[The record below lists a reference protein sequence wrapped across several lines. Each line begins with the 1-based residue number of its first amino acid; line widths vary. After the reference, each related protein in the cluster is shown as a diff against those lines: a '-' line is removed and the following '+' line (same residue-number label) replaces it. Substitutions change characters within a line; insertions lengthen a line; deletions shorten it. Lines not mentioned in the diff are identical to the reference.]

1 MADTKQ
7 QWYKD
12 AKYGLFIHW
21 GLYSILAGEW
31 KDPKTGEVTKTD
43 RIAEWIENNL
53 NIDKEDYRKLKDE
66 FHPDKFDA
74 DMFVKRAKEQ
84 WGVKYIVLTSKH
96 HEGFA
101 MYDSKVSDF
110 NVVKAAGRDILRELS
125 DACKKYDMTMG
136 IYYSQAQDWDDD
148 NAYKKD
154 YEDKNEWKPEFRTYF
169 DEKCKPQLKELLEN
183 YDNISLIW
191 FDTPMGMTADEAQEL
206 RDWVKGIKPD
216 CIISGRI
223 GHQKGDYMTTGDNFI
238 PRLPY
243 DGDWEVPATVND
255 TWGYNKY
262 DTNWKNPDDIL
273 NLLLKIVGR
282 GGNYLLN
289 VGPMADGTV
298 PEACVEVMNEVGKY
312 VTENAEAIYGT
323 KNVGIYPYEIPSIE
337 FTKRPHKL
345 YVHVLA
351 PRYRVELLNIGN
363 GIPWSAYQ
371 LCLYY
376 NKDYLD
382 QVGVDVPESWD
393 DLVDACAKLKDAG
406 IQPFNYSD
414 KDNYHFEHLMSALAL
429 KAYGTSIADDLASD
443 KEAYNGEKMVAIY
456 QKMKDMIDAGYWGD
470 GILSTDFNT
479 ERNMFEAGKAAFTV
493 DGTWNCGNF
502 QNDSDTTLFDAQ
514 KIGVTRIPY
523 IDEANKTVEM
533 GGGSDTYY
541 ITTLNKSDEEIA
553 ATVKFIK
560 YLTSVDSINEMCKSS
575 PTTYAEK
582 VTIDTGNYLLDD
594 VNAIMAEN
602 TESKLEIPTYDS
614 NTAAMDTIRNS
625 LQALATGASA
635 QEVGDDIVD
644 KMSAYE

>member
-243 DGDWEVPATVND
+243 DGDWEVPATV
-255 TWGYNKY
+255 
-262 DTNWKNPDDIL
+262 
-273 NLLLKIVGR
+273 R
-282 GGNYLLN
+282 
-289 VGPMADGTV
+289 
-298 PEACVEVMNEVGKY
+298 
-312 VTENAEAIYGT
+312 
-323 KNVGIYPYEIPSIE
+323 
-337 FTKRPHKL
+337 R
-345 YVHVLA
+345 
-351 PRYRVELLNIGN
+351 
-363 GIPWSAYQ
+363 
-371 LCLYY
+371 LC
-376 NKDYLD
+376 
-382 QVGVDVPESWD
+382 S
-393 DLVDACAKLKDAG
+393 
-406 IQPFNYSD
+406 
-414 KDNYHFEHLMSALAL
+414 
-429 KAYGTSIADDLASD
+429 
-443 KEAYNGEKMVAIY
+443 
-456 QKMKDMIDAGYWGD
+456 
-470 GILSTDFNT
+470 
-479 ERNMFEAGKAAFTV
+479 R
-493 DGTWNCGNF
+493 
-502 QNDSDTTLFDAQ
+502 
-514 KIGVTRIPY
+514 
-523 IDEANKTVEM
+523 
-533 GGGSDTYY
+533 
-541 ITTLNKSDEEIA
+541 
-553 ATVKFIK
+553 
-560 YLTSVDSINEMCKSS
+560 
-575 PTTYAEK
+575 
-582 VTIDTGNYLLDD
+582 TI
-594 VNAIMAEN
+594 
-602 TESKLEIPTYDS
+602 
-614 NTAAMDTIRNS
+614 
-625 LQALATGASA
+625 SA
-635 QEVGDDIVD
+635 QT
-644 KMSAYE
+644 KQRMH

>member
-363 GIPWSAYQ
+363 QLKGAY
-371 LCLYY
+371 
-376 NKDYLD
+376 
-382 QVGVDVPESWD
+382 VVSTGE
-393 DLVDACAKLKDAG
+393 KL
-406 IQPFNYSD
+406 PCR
-414 KDNYHFEHLMSALAL
+414 AL
-429 KAYGTSIADDLASD
+429 KCCEGNS
-443 KEAYNGEKMVAIY
+443 
-456 QKMKDMIDAGYWGD
+456 MIEVELPEELQGAKNYCVCLELEEEEP
-470 GILSTDFNT
+470 I
-479 ERNMFEAGKAAFTV
+479 FEA
-493 DGTWNCGNF
+493 
-502 QNDSDTTLFDAQ
+502 
-514 KIGVTRIPY
+514 I
-523 IDEANKTVEM
+523 ID
-533 GGGSDTYY
+533 
-541 ITTLNKSDEEIA
+541 
-553 ATVKFIK
+553 
-560 YLTSVDSINEMCKSS
+560 
-575 PTTYAEK
+575 
-582 VTIDTGNYLLDD
+582 
-594 VNAIMAEN
+594 
-602 TESKLEIPTYDS
+602 
-614 NTAAMDTIRNS
+614 
-625 LQALATGASA
+625 
-635 QEVGDDIVD
+635 
-644 KMSAYE
+644 

>member
-363 GIPWSAYQ
+363 QLKGAY
-371 LCLYY
+371 
-376 NKDYLD
+376 
-382 QVGVDVPESWD
+382 VVSTGE
-393 DLVDACAKLKDAG
+393 KL
-406 IQPFNYSD
+406 PCR
-414 KDNYHFEHLMSALAL
+414 AL
-429 KAYGTSIADDLASD
+429 KCCEGNS
-443 KEAYNGEKMVAIY
+443 
-456 QKMKDMIDAGYWGD
+456 MIEVE
-470 GILSTDFNT
+470 LP
-479 ERNMFEAGKAAFTV
+479 EAGKAAFTV

>member
-154 YEDKNEWKPEFRTYF
+154 YPEWKEGVQDFAWETTQFDGIEGTY
-169 DEKCKPQLKELLEN
+169 
-183 YDNISLIW
+183 
-191 FDTPMGMTADEAQEL
+191 
-206 RDWVKGIKPD
+206 
-216 CIISGRI
+216 
-223 GHQKGDYMTTGDNFI
+223 
-238 PRLPY
+238 
-243 DGDWEVPATVND
+243 
-255 TWGYNKY
+255 
-262 DTNWKNPDDIL
+262 
-273 NLLLKIVGR
+273 
-282 GGNYLLN
+282 
-289 VGPMADGTV
+289 
-298 PEACVEVMNEVGKY
+298 
-312 VTENAEAIYGT
+312 
-323 KNVGIYPYEIPSIE
+323 
-337 FTKRPHKL
+337 
-345 YVHVLA
+345 
-351 PRYRVELLNIGN
+351 

>member
-110 NVVKAAGRDILRELS
+110 NVVKA
-125 DACKKYDMTMG
+125 
-136 IYYSQAQDWDDD
+136 
-148 NAYKKD
+148 
-154 YEDKNEWKPEFRTYF
+154 
-169 DEKCKPQLKELLEN
+169 
-183 YDNISLIW
+183 
-191 FDTPMGMTADEAQEL
+191 
-206 RDWVKGIKPD
+206 
-216 CIISGRI
+216 
-223 GHQKGDYMTTGDNFI
+223 
-238 PRLPY
+238 
-243 DGDWEVPATVND
+243 
-255 TWGYNKY
+255 
-262 DTNWKNPDDIL
+262 
-273 NLLLKIVGR
+273 
-282 GGNYLLN
+282 
-289 VGPMADGTV
+289 
-298 PEACVEVMNEVGKY
+298 
-312 VTENAEAIYGT
+312 
-323 KNVGIYPYEIPSIE
+323 
-337 FTKRPHKL
+337 
-345 YVHVLA
+345 
-351 PRYRVELLNIGN
+351 
-363 GIPWSAYQ
+363 
-371 LCLYY
+371 
-376 NKDYLD
+376 
-382 QVGVDVPESWD
+382 
-393 DLVDACAKLKDAG
+393 
-406 IQPFNYSD
+406 
-414 KDNYHFEHLMSALAL
+414 
-429 KAYGTSIADDLASD
+429 
-443 KEAYNGEKMVAIY
+443 
-456 QKMKDMIDAGYWGD
+456 
-470 GILSTDFNT
+470 
-479 ERNMFEAGKAAFTV
+479 
-493 DGTWNCGNF
+493 
-502 QNDSDTTLFDAQ
+502 
-514 KIGVTRIPY
+514 
-523 IDEANKTVEM
+523 
-533 GGGSDTYY
+533 
-541 ITTLNKSDEEIA
+541 EEIA

>member
-53 NIDKEDYRKLKDE
+53 NIDKEDYRKLKAE

-363 GIPWSAYQ
+363 QLKGAY
-371 LCLYY
+371 
-376 NKDYLD
+376 
-382 QVGVDVPESWD
+382 VVSTGE
-393 DLVDACAKLKDAG
+393 KL
-406 IQPFNYSD
+406 PCR
-414 KDNYHFEHLMSALAL
+414 AL
-429 KAYGTSIADDLASD
+429 KCCEGNSMVEVELP
-443 KEAYNGEKMVAIY
+443 EKLQGAKNYCVCLELEEEEPI
-456 QKMKDMIDAGYWGD
+456 
-470 GILSTDFNT
+470 
-479 ERNMFEAGKAAFTV
+479 FEA
-493 DGTWNCGNF
+493 
-502 QNDSDTTLFDAQ
+502 
-514 KIGVTRIPY
+514 I
-523 IDEANKTVEM
+523 ID
-533 GGGSDTYY
+533 
-541 ITTLNKSDEEIA
+541 
-553 ATVKFIK
+553 
-560 YLTSVDSINEMCKSS
+560 
-575 PTTYAEK
+575 
-582 VTIDTGNYLLDD
+582 
-594 VNAIMAEN
+594 
-602 TESKLEIPTYDS
+602 
-614 NTAAMDTIRNS
+614 
-625 LQALATGASA
+625 
-635 QEVGDDIVD
+635 
-644 KMSAYE
+644 

>member
-154 YEDKNEWKPEFRTYF
+154 FEDKNEWKPEFRTYF

-298 PEACVEVMNEVGKY
+298 PEYLYNQVEEICTNYGQIDIIWFDFSYDDMRGEKWGATKLINMVRSLQPQVIIDNRLEASGEGRGSLYECDPTPYHGDFVSPEQIIPPEGICDKEGNPMVWEACFTMNNNWGYCANDHYYKPASMLIKKLVECVSKGGNMILNVGPDAKGKFPK
-312 VTENAEAIYGT
+312 ESSAILAEIGRWMDKNHDSIYGCSPALDIPKPDYGRIT
-323 KNVGIYPYEIPSIE
+323 RNGNKYYVHIYENTLGPLPLIGFDKDKIVKVRALDDGHEIPLSNAWMHSDYPDIA
-337 FTKRPHKL
+337 FVDLGPDPVL
-345 YVHVLA
+345 PDPVDYVL
-351 PRYRVELLNIGN
+351 E
-363 GIPWSAYQ
+363 
-371 LCLYY
+371 
-376 NKDYLD
+376 
-382 QVGVDVPESWD
+382 
-393 DLVDACAKLKDAG
+393 
-406 IQPFNYSD
+406 
-414 KDNYHFEHLMSALAL
+414 
-429 KAYGTSIADDLASD
+429 
-443 KEAYNGEKMVAIY
+443 
-456 QKMKDMIDAGYWGD
+456 
-470 GILSTDFNT
+470 
-479 ERNMFEAGKAAFTV
+479 
-493 DGTWNCGNF
+493 
-502 QNDSDTTLFDAQ
+502 
-514 KIGVTRIPY
+514 
-523 IDEANKTVEM
+523 VEM
-533 GGGSDTYY
+533 
-541 ITTLNKSDEEIA
+541 
-553 ATVKFIK
+553 
-560 YLTSVDSINEMCKSS
+560 
-575 PTTYAEK
+575 AE
-582 VTIDTGNYLLDD
+582 
-594 VNAIMAEN
+594 
-602 TESKLEIPTYDS
+602 
-614 NTAAMDTIRNS
+614 
-625 LQALATGASA
+625 
-635 QEVGDDIVD
+635 
-644 KMSAYE
+644 

>member
-154 YEDKNEWKPEFRTYF
+154 YEDKNEWKPEFRIYF

-363 GIPWSAYQ
+363 QLKGAY
-371 LCLYY
+371 
-376 NKDYLD
+376 
-382 QVGVDVPESWD
+382 VVSTGE
-393 DLVDACAKLKDAG
+393 KL
-406 IQPFNYSD
+406 PCR
-414 KDNYHFEHLMSALAL
+414 AL
-429 KAYGTSIADDLASD
+429 KCCEGNS
-443 KEAYNGEKMVAIY
+443 
-456 QKMKDMIDAGYWGD
+456 MIEVEPVSYTH
-470 GILSTDFNT
+470 L
-479 ERNMFEAGKAAFTV
+479 
-493 DGTWNCGNF
+493 
-502 QNDSDTTLFDAQ
+502 TL
-514 KIGVTRIPY
+514 
-523 IDEANKTVEM
+523 
-533 GGGSDTYY
+533 
-541 ITTLNKSDEEIA
+541 
-553 ATVKFIK
+553 
-560 YLTSVDSINEMCKSS
+560 
-575 PTTYAEK
+575 PT
-582 VTIDTGNYLLDD
+582 
-594 VNAIMAEN
+594 
-602 TESKLEIPTYDS
+602 
-614 NTAAMDTIRNS
+614 NS
-625 LQALATGASA
+625 R
-635 QEVGDDIVD
+635 V
-644 KMSAYE
+644 

>member
-154 YEDKNEWKPEFRTYF
+154 YEDKNEWKPEFRIYF

-223 GHQKGDYMTTGDNFI
+223 GHN
-238 PRLPY
+238 
-243 DGDWEVPATVND
+243 
-255 TWGYNKY
+255 
-262 DTNWKNPDDIL
+262 
-273 NLLLKIVGR
+273 LKI
-282 GGNYLLN
+282 
-289 VGPMADGTV
+289 TV
-298 PEACVEVMNEVGKY
+298 IKEP
-312 VTENAEAIYGT
+312 
-323 KNVGIYPYEIPSIE
+323 
-337 FTKRPHKL
+337 
-345 YVHVLA
+345 
-351 PRYRVELLNIGN
+351 
-363 GIPWSAYQ
+363 
-371 LCLYY
+371 
-376 NKDYLD
+376 
-382 QVGVDVPESWD
+382 
-393 DLVDACAKLKDAG
+393 DA
-406 IQPFNYSD
+406 
-414 KDNYHFEHLMSALAL
+414 
-429 KAYGTSIADDLASD
+429 
-443 KEAYNGEKMVAIY
+443 
-456 QKMKDMIDAGYWGD
+456 
-470 GILSTDFNT
+470 
-479 ERNMFEAGKAAFTV
+479 
-493 DGTWNCGNF
+493 
-502 QNDSDTTLFDAQ
+502 
-514 KIGVTRIPY
+514 
-523 IDEANKTVEM
+523 
-533 GGGSDTYY
+533 
-541 ITTLNKSDEEIA
+541 
-553 ATVKFIK
+553 
-560 YLTSVDSINEMCKSS
+560 
-575 PTTYAEK
+575 
-582 VTIDTGNYLLDD
+582 
-594 VNAIMAEN
+594 
-602 TESKLEIPTYDS
+602 
-614 NTAAMDTIRNS
+614 
-625 LQALATGASA
+625 
-635 QEVGDDIVD
+635 
-644 KMSAYE
+644 

>member
-223 GHQKGDYMTTGDNFI
+223 GH
-238 PRLPY
+238 
-243 DGDWEVPATVND
+243 
-255 TWGYNKY
+255 
-262 DTNWKNPDDIL
+262 
-273 NLLLKIVGR
+273 
-282 GGNYLLN
+282 
-289 VGPMADGTV
+289 
-298 PEACVEVMNEVGKY
+298 
-312 VTENAEAIYGT
+312 
-323 KNVGIYPYEIPSIE
+323 
-337 FTKRPHKL
+337 
-345 YVHVLA
+345 
-351 PRYRVELLNIGN
+351 
-363 GIPWSAYQ
+363 
-371 LCLYY
+371 
-376 NKDYLD
+376 
-382 QVGVDVPESWD
+382 
-393 DLVDACAKLKDAG
+393 
-406 IQPFNYSD
+406 
-414 KDNYHFEHLMSALAL
+414 
-429 KAYGTSIADDLASD
+429 
-443 KEAYNGEKMVAIY
+443 
-456 QKMKDMIDAGYWGD
+456 WGD